1 MTTGRTFV
9 ATVTVTAWP
18 QSGVG
23 FGFAE
28 IVDGPHVGDQISI
41 KAAVVERLTA
51 ERGWHATS
59 LGRTC
64 QARLGP
70 NPGRR
75 PDAPPWQ
82 LLDIAET
89 TFAEAAPAPGLFGL
103 AEASQPYGETVAHP
117 HQPDL
122 AERVAR
128 LEAQVRD
135 LQDAI
140 YHHRHDHRD

>member
-1 MTTGRTFV
+1 MTAGRTFP
-9 ATVTVTAWP
+9 ANVTITAWP

-28 IVDGPHVGDQISI
+28 IVDGPHVGDQVSI
-41 KAAVVERLTA
+41 KAAVVERFAA
-51 ERGWHATS
+51 EHGWGATS

-64 QARLGP
+64 RARLGP

-82 LLDIAET
+82 LLDLAEP
-89 TFAEAAPAPGLFGL
+89 TFAQAAPAALPFGL
-103 AEASQPYGETVAHP
+103 AEAPQPYGEPVAR
-117 HQPDL
+117 QPDL

-128 LEAQVRD
+128 LEAQVRHLED
-135 LQDAI
+135 VLLRD
-140 YHHRHDHRD
+140 RHDAQD

>member
-1 MTTGRTFV
+1 MTMGRTFV
-9 ATVTVTAWP
+9 ASITITAWP

-28 IVDGPHVGDQISI
+28 IVDGPHLGDQVSI
-41 KAAVVERLTA
+41 KAAVVERFAA
-51 ERGWHATS
+51 ERGWSATS

-64 QARLGP
+64 RARLGP

-82 LLDIAET
+82 LLDLAEP
-89 TFAEAAPAPGLFGL
+89 TFSQAVPAAAAFGL
-103 AEASQPYGETVAHP
+103 AEAQQPYGDETVAGER
-117 HQPDL
+117 DL

-135 LQDAI
+135 LEDAI
-140 YHHRHDHRD
+140 HRDRQQARD